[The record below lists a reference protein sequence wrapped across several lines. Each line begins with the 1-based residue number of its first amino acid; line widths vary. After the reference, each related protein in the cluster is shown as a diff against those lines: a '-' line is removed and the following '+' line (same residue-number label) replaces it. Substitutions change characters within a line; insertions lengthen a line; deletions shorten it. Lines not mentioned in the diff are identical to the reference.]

1 MAEQRRQQNT
11 NAGFSLI
18 ELIVTIIIMAVLA
31 GSSILGVS
39 QIMRTG
45 VTTAAEKLVAVF
57 EQARYENLYLDGNVT
72 LQLVY
77 EEERYYALILV
88 EKENGGSPVT
98 EERLREEI
106 GDSRITLT
114 AVTQGGSITDIRIAP
129 VTIAFY
135 KSNAAL
141 KPADVIYSAIRV
153 ENASRKAEIAL
164 VEHTGRCFLDVE

>member
-1 MAEQRRQQNT
+1 MAEWGRKQNT

-31 GSSILGVS
+31 GSSILGIS

-45 VTTAAEKLVAVF
+45 VTTGAEKLVAAF
-57 EQARYENLYLDGNVT
+57 EQARYENLYLEGNVS
-72 LQLVY
+72 LQLIY
-77 EEERYYALILV
+77 EDERYYALILV

-98 EERLREEI
+98 EERQREEI
-106 GDSRITLT
+106 GDSRITVT
-114 AVTQGGSITDIRIAP
+114 AVTQSGGMVDVSVTP

-135 KSNAAL
+135 KSNGAL

-164 VEHTGRCFLDVE
+164 VEHTGRCFLDVD